1 MNGEHGA
8 ITATLTTAFNIEGE
22 RSPTRR
28 VKGNLRYH

>member
-22 RSPTRR
+22 FPTRR